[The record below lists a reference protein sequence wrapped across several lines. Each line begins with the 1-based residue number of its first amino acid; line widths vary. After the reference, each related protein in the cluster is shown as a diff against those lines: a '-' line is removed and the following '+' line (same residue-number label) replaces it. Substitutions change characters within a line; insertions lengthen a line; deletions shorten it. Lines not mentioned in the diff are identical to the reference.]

1 MVTATDRA
9 ARLARIFKLQQEFLE
24 SALSDAR
31 EILALIDRDGGALAE
46 ADALRLRKLAH
57 DLKGTGAVFGFSTL
71 SDTAARLESLS
82 GSQEPAV
89 ALKRCVEDLFAAVDE
104 AKTGLKVLPQGV

>member
-1 MVTATDRA
+1 MTTTTDRA
-9 ARLARIFKLQQEFLE
+9 ARLERIFRLQQEFLE

-31 EILALIDRDGGALAE
+31 EILAIVDREGGALAE

-71 SDTAARLESLS
+71 SETAARLESLS
-82 GSQEPAV
+82 GAQEPAV
-89 ALKRCVEDLFAAVDE
+89 ALRRCVDDLFAAVDE

>member
-1 MVTATDRA
+1 MASTDRA
-9 ARLARIFKLQQEFLE
+9 VRLERIFKLQQEFLE
-24 SALSDAR
+24 SALRDAS
-31 EILALIDRDGGALAE
+31 EILALLDRDGGALPQ

-71 SDTAARLESLS
+71 SETAARLESLS
-82 GSQEPAV
+82 GAQEPAV
-89 ALKRCVEDLFAAVDE
+89 ALRRCVDDLVAAVDE